1 MRGPKPKPI
10 ELTPNERVVLEKVAR
25 AQKLAYQSVL
35 RAKLILLAA
44 QGLRNAEI
52 ARRLRTQ
59 VKTVRKWRDRFL
71 KERLKGLK
79 DLFRLGAP
87 SAFSP

>member
-10 ELTPNERVVLEKVAR
+10 ELTQDEKAVLGKVAR
-25 AQKLAYQSVL
+25 AQKLAYRSVL
-35 RAKLILLAA
+35 RAKMILLGA
-44 QGLRNAEI
+44 QGLSNAEI

-71 KERLKGLK
+71 KERIKGLK

>member
-10 ELTPNERVVLEKVAR
+10 ELTRNERVVLEKVAR
-25 AQKLAYQSVL
+25 AQKLAYQSAL

-52 ARRLRTQ
+52 ARSLKTQ
-59 VKTVRKWRDRFL
+59 VKTVRKWRGRFL

>member
-1 MRGPKPKPI
+1 MRGPKAKPI
-10 ELTPNERVVLEKVAR
+10 ELTPSERIVLEKVAR

-44 QGLRNAEI
+44 QGLTNAEI

-71 KERLKGLK
+71 KDRLKGLK